1 MITGAARGIGRAI
14 AEKLASAGADL
25 ALADLRN
32 EDLAATQR
40 ICQSHCRRIIASAV
54 DVSRPGDV
62 DAWVAATVRVFGRID
77 ILVNDA
83 GIADT
88 TPFLDIT
95 LESWE
100 RMLTV
105 NLTGTFLCS
114 QAVAR
119 RMVEENGGKIINVA
133 SIAGRTGRPL
143 AAHYAAS
150 KAGVISLSRSMA
162 LALAKHNVTVNAVCP
177 GITDTP
183 MWEQLD
189 EQKARLFGL
198 PKGEALRQAIAEV
211 PLGRAA
217 MPDDIAE
224 LVLFLAGPKADYIT
238 GQALNVCGGLDRD

>member
-32 EDLAATQR
+32 DDLAATQR

-54 DVSRPGDV
+54 DVSRRGDV
-62 DAWVAATVRVFGRID
+62 DAWVEATVRVFGRID

-189 EQKARLFGL
+189 AQKARLFGL